1 MFVCVRVYVCV
12 CVCVRAR
19 ARAVQATLGALAVA
33 VPVPSHEG
41 GGTGDEGGRVGALK
55 RLLSEARGIAG
66 TGRRADM
73 SIGIRAVEAML
84 ACNAEVGVQS
94 QVGVILLSAPYL
106 VSMI

>member
-12 CVCVRAR
+12 CVCVCAR